1 MWLHVENR
9 ACISIHPNVKGLKTA
24 VVYEWFHA
32 SSSDYS
38 LLPNIDYFVTE
49 GTILITRVSTSH
61 GGKWTCKASNSRGYE
76 SSDVHLTVQTPLSL
90 RLYPP
95 AQRVDVGKEVRIECA
110 YRGFPLKDVYWVKDG
125 VQLTLF
131 PRGEIHKGDNVST
144 LRIHSMDRRDKG
156 LYQCFVEGESQ
167 ILSQVSQLDLGNS
180 KANIISTFDHQVLQP
195 GSSLS
200 ISCKA
205 TGSPLPS
212 ISWFVDGRPIYGGV
226 FNKTLGK
233 DVFLSTLDISSI
245 SASEGGH
252 YSCVAE
258 NELGF
263 MTHGQRVDVY
273 GPPFIKPMDPLS
285 VLAASDVLIHCP
297 YTGYPILQVKWT
309 KNGEILPVNER
320 QRVFESNASLQIQN
334 IQLADKGEYTCTIS
348 NERSVSAR
356 ENFELS
362 VAIPPKIE
370 PFHFKDDLQVGGRI
384 RVSCTA
390 SLGDLPIKFEWLF
403 NSHRLLEG
411 EHSNG
416 ISITTVDA
424 FSSSLVIP
432 KLSTGHSG
440 NFTCVASNSA
450 ASDTFSSSLT
460 VNELKLTDYFYSSPT
475 AYLFPSVYCLLPAMC
490 VFIPEDPCSPGQ
502 VASIRF
508 LGSQSNSHSSN
519 EPLRLMDG
527 VGLSQS
533 KERTNV
539 TPPEENRILSH
550 GLSVNASLD

>member
-1 MWLHVENR
+1 MRKDGNTPLHAELLIKYTHQVT
-9 ACISIHPNVKGLKTA
+9 KTFFIA
-24 VVYEWFHA
+24 PLNIIIIKILWFHA

-167 ILSQVSQLDLGNS
+167 ILSQ
-180 KANIISTFDHQVLQP
+180 P

-212 ISWFVDGRPIYGGV
+212 ISWFVDGRPIYSGV

-309 KNGEILPVNER
+309 KNV
-320 QRVFESNASLQIQN
+320 
-334 IQLADKGEYTCTIS
+334 
-348 NERSVSAR
+348 
-356 ENFELS
+356 
-362 VAIPPKIE
+362 PPKIE

-460 VNELKLTDYFYSSPT
+460 VN
-475 AYLFPSVYCLLPAMC
+475 
-490 VFIPEDPCSPGQ
+490 
-502 VASIRF
+502 
-508 LGSQSNSHSSN
+508 
-519 EPLRLMDG
+519 
-527 VGLSQS
+527 
-533 KERTNV
+533 
-539 TPPEENRILSH
+539 
-550 GLSVNASLD
+550 